1 MRCPYNNRP
10 GGNVRCVVTIIFHLR
25 TRTNFKAAGKHRP
38 SRLVFGLAFFLL
50 LCFCAARLP
59 AAEPATLPD
68 SDAVAGSSAR
78 YVVRSYAIEGRT
90 LLATNIAV
98 PLLAKYTG
106 TNVSMDEIVRAATD
120 LEMEYHRQGFPA
132 MNIVIAEKRI
142 TNGIVPMDVFAGAFA
157 QIVVSG
163 KRYWSSGNGG
173 EAATNLEATAPAG
186 SATPPAESAGTAPH
200 AAPPAIVRPVAP
212 ATPEQMAQARAGLM
226 REMAVADFIAKPK
239 DTRIH
244 VVSTNAGPRFAVEK
258 YLVMG
263 NTVLTP
269 DVMGKTLTNIDG
281 AFGTNVSFA
290 GIRTAVE
297 QLQGAYRE
305 RGYVTVSVGVPQQ
318 KLTNATVKLQVT
330 EGRLAAIEVK
340 GNHYF
345 SSNNVMRALPSLHTN
360 MILNGLVFQAEL
372 NRANANRDRQIY
384 PVISPGPDPGTSA
397 LMLKVKDQ
405 LPVHGKLEFN
415 NQSTPGTPDMRVNA
429 SVEADNL
436 WQLGHSLG
444 LQYGFSPQQYKSG
457 SQWDYYDQP
466 LVANYSAFYRMPLGN
481 PESIEDVIAG
491 NPGSFGYDEAT
502 RRFNLPPPSGATEL
516 NVYASRSTIDTGLEN
531 LLNTTLFDI
540 PDVRQVSRQE
550 VQQGITV
557 NQDIGLQLTRPLP
570 PVGGFN
576 STLSG
581 GLDFKTYLQ
590 DNYQTNI
597 FTFTEYTKGPN
608 QNLIKR
614 VSYDYV
620 PTPTTEQ
627 KVEYLP
633 LGLTYNGGLND
644 FLGPAT
650 LGLGLS
656 ANLWYSSSTLYTP
669 ASTNQPNIY
678 GLKSLRGITGSSE
691 TTGHWVILRPS
702 FSQNFEVVSNWTTSF
717 RADGQF
723 ASEPLISNEQFGI
736 GGVNSVR
743 GYHEGEVFG
752 DTGWHVSL
760 EQQTPPHLVGLIHG
774 DQPLTL
780 RGSVYMD
787 LATAYLIDPNGR
799 PGRVKLWGTGFG
811 FVASAGP
818 HWQARFLFSLPLI
831 GTSLTEADAPYFN
844 FALTS
849 QF

>member
-10 GGNVRCVVTIIFHLR
+10 GSNVRHIVTIVFHWM
-25 TRTNFKAAGKHRP
+25 TRMNLKTAGKHRP
-38 SRLVFGLAFFLL
+38 SGLAAGLAVFLL
-50 LCFCAARLP
+50 LCFCAVRLP

-68 SDAVAGSSAR
+68 SDAVAGPSAR
-78 YVVRSYAIEGRT
+78 YAVRSYQIEGRT
-90 LLATNIAV
+90 LLDTNIVV

-106 TNVSMDEIVRAATD
+106 TNVAMDEIVRAATD
-120 LEMEYHRQGFPA
+120 LELEYQRQGFPT

-142 TNGIVPMDVFAGAFA
+142 TNGIVPMDVFPGAFA

-163 KRYWSSGNGG
+163 KRRWSSGIG
-173 EAATNLEATAPAG
+173 EETATNPEAGAPVAA
-186 SATPPAESAGTAPH
+186 ATPPAESAATN
-200 AAPPAIVRPVAP
+200 AAPPAIAKPLAP
-212 ATPEQMAQARAGLM
+212 ATPEQMAGARAELM
-226 REMAVADFIAKPK
+226 REMAVADFIPKPV

-244 VVSTNAGPRFAVEK
+244 VVSTNAGPKFAVEK

-263 NTVLTP
+263 NTVLP
-269 DVMGKTLTNIDG
+269 PEVMGKTLANIDG

-330 EGRLAAIEVK
+330 EGRLATIEVK
-340 GNHYF
+340 GNQYF

-360 MILNGLVFQAEL
+360 MILNGQVFQAEL

-384 PVISPGPDPGTSA
+384 PVIAPGPDPGTSA
-397 LMLKVKDQ
+397 LLLKVKDQ

-415 NQSTPGTPDMRVNA
+415 NENTPGTPDMRVNA

-436 WQLGHSLG
+436 WQLDHSLG
-444 LQYGFSPQQYKSG
+444 LQYGFSPEQYKTG

-466 LVANYSAFYRMPLGN
+466 LVANYSAFYRMPLGS

-502 RRFNLPPPSGATEL
+502 RRFNLPPPSGAPEL
-516 NVYASRSTIDTGLEN
+516 NVYASRSTIDTG
-531 LLNTTLFDI
+531 LFDI

-557 NQDIGLQLTRPLP
+557 NQDIGFQLSKPLP
-570 PVGGFN
+570 QVSSLR
-576 STLSG
+576 STLSA

-669 ASTNQPNIY
+669 TSTNQPNMY
-678 GLKSLRGITGSSE
+678 GLKSLQGITGSSE

-702 FSQNFEVVSNWTTSF
+702 FSQNFEVVSNWTTSV

-760 EQQTPPHLVGLIHG
+760 EQQTPPHLVGMING

-831 GTSLTEADAPYFN
+831 GTSVTEADAPYFN